1 MAVSIQSGQ
10 VYGYIR
16 VSTDKQAIGP
26 EVQRRA
32 IEEAASRMGRSVDAW
47 FQDAP
52 SIGPDGAIDD
62 SVSGKVFIDKRKAG
76 RQLCERLRGGDVV
89 VVAKIDRAFRSL
101 TDCAGC
107 LDRWERM
114 GVAIHICD
122 LAGQMDIGTP
132 MGKAMVQML
141 AVFAELERKMISQR
155 TREALALRKRRG
167 HANGRF
173 PGYGFRWERRWD
185 RERLRH
191 VKVKVAD
198 EGERRVM
205 GEIVGWRREGR
216 GWEEIRRHVV
226 DHLKLVTKD
235 GQPWTMSRIIRAFRA
250 ELLLRAGEPGR
261 AVE

>member
-1 MAVSIQSGQ
+1 MVVAIKPDQ

-32 IEEAASRMGRSVDAW
+32 IEEAASRMGRTVDAW
-47 FQDAP
+47 FEDAP
-52 SIGPDGAIDD
+52 STGPDGVIDD
-62 SVSGKVFIDKRKAG
+62 SVSGKVFIDRRKAG
-76 RQLCERLRGGDVV
+76 RELCERLRKGDVV

-114 GVAIHICD
+114 GVAILICD

-132 MGKAMVQML
+132 MGKAMMQML

-155 TREALALRKRRG
+155 TREALALRKRQG

-185 RERLRH
+185 QGKLKY
-191 VKVKVAD
+191 VKHRVVD
-198 EGERRVM
+198 EEECRVM
-205 GEIVGWRREGR
+205 RSIVEWRLGGQSWDEIHWQVV
-216 GWEEIRRHVV
+216 HV
-226 DHLKLVTKD
+226 LKLVTKD
-235 GQPWTMSRIIRAFRA
+235 GKLWTLSRILRVFRA
-250 ELLLRAGEPGR
+250 ELLLSSRQPGKSGG
-261 AVE
+261 